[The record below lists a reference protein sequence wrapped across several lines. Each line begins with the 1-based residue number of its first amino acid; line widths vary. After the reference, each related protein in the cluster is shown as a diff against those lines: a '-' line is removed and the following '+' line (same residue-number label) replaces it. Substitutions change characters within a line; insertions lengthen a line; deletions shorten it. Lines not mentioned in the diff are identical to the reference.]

1 MEFRRVLFRS
11 DCVWHGRDIARST
24 RWVRDLTPADI
35 AEIDA
40 ALQQVKRRG
49 LAWHEV
55 TSADFPLAGA
65 SELLDGVADELENGL
80 GIVKLRG
87 LPDERYDDDDLRRI
101 WFGLAHN
108 LGRPVWQ
115 HRTGELMRDIRDTG
129 RAGGARAGQRSS
141 ARGGGGEG

>member
-55 TSADFPLAGA
+55 TSADFPLTGA
-65 SELLDGVADELENGL
+65 TELLDGVADDLENGL
-80 GIVKLRG
+80 GIRS
-87 LPDERYDDDDLRRI
+87 DERRVGKECVSTCTSRCTPE
-101 WFGLAHN
+101 H
-108 LGRPVWQ
+108 
-115 HRTGELMRDIRDTG
+115 
-129 RAGGARAGQRSS
+129 
-141 ARGGGGEG
+141 